1 MKIAQLSFTGAAAA
15 LLAVGLWGVSSA
27 LADRGAGVCLSN
39 SSSPDRRAER
49 KPCVSE
55 LLTAAYT
62 EQQRQVVHLRGY
74 CQVARNT
81 AMMASR
87 SQIAKAAPE
96 QAGPTCAPVIGS

>member
-1 MKIAQLSFTGAAAA
+1 MRIAQLSFAGAAAA
-15 LLAVGLWGVSSA
+15 VLVISLWGVSSA

-39 SSSPDRRAER
+39 SSSADARAVR

-55 LLTAAYT
+55 LLTADAM

-74 CQVARNT
+74 CQGARST

-87 SQIAKAAPE
+87 PRIASAAPE
-96 QAGPTCAPVIGS
+96 QAGPTCATVIGS

>member
-49 KPCVSE
+49 ENTPC
-55 LLTAAYT
+55 TP
-62 EQQRQVVHLRGY
+62 R
-74 CQVARNT
+74 
-81 AMMASR
+81 
-87 SQIAKAAPE
+87 
-96 QAGPTCAPVIGS
+96 